1 MRSRSLRGALL
12 LALLV
17 LPPAYAQKA
26 TEQFIPIG
34 QSPGISGVETR
45 IGEIVA
51 SDKTTLTLQ
60 VGDAAEPVT
69 VRLTDKTRIFLDR
82 SKLKQSN
89 LAGTVADL
97 QKGRLAEVRLVG
109 PPEPPAADWVKVE
122 IVQP

>member
-1 MRSRSLRGALL
+1 MRALSGTLL
-12 LALLV
+12 LAMLA

-51 SDKTTLTLQ
+51 SDGRTLTIQ
-60 VGDAAEPVT
+60 VRDAKEPVK
-69 VRLTDKTRIFLDR
+69 VRLTDTTRIFLDR
-82 SKLKQSN
+82 SKVKQSN
-89 LAGTVADL
+89 LTGSAAEL

-109 PPEPPAADWVKVE
+109 PPESPAADWVKVE
-122 IVQP
+122 ISR

>member
-1 MRSRSLRGALL
+1 MRARSLSGALL
-12 LALLV
+12 LAMLALE
-17 LPPAYAQKA
+17 PAYAQKA

-51 SDKTTLTLQ
+51 SDKSTLTLQ
-60 VGDAAEPVT
+60 VRDAAEPVK
-69 VRLTDKTRIFLDR
+69 VRLTDTTRIFLDR

-89 LAGTVADL
+89 LAGSVADL

-109 PPEPPAADWVKVE
+109 PPESPAADWVKVE
-122 IVQP
+122 IAR

>member
-1 MRSRSLRGALL
+1 MRSRSSRGALL

-51 SDKTTLTLQ
+51 SDNPSPSAGGR
-60 VGDAAEPVT
+60 VW
-69 VRLTDKTRIFLDR
+69 
-82 SKLKQSN
+82 SN
-89 LAGTVADL
+89 TKRPWPSLRDH
-97 QKGRLAEVRLVG
+97 GR
-109 PPEPPAADWVKVE
+109 
-122 IVQP
+122 